1 MGLVMEQANFFKGP
15 IFLLVLDGLMHEA
28 KSLLA
33 EDEAGVTLG
42 ENAFVF
48 LMHQGYEFLYFYLS
62 EGDDRPVYQ
71 YVEGIGMPMLAW
83 KSFSDFLKDTIDQ
96 HSEN

>member
-83 KSFSDFLKDTIDQ
+83 KSFSDFLKDTIAQ